1 MLDQAVVS
9 MLSLLIVLSIFIVQ
23 LLQGNFLFFRLNPIF
38 ITIFF
43 LWDQVIFTVMQL
55 SSWISIIIRFFTKF
69 VLPIFDYL
77 PS

>member
-23 LLQGNFLFFRLNPIF
+23 LLQGNFLIFRLNPIF